1 MVAACPFP
9 VNYGSPGAI
18 RELAATLSEMGH
30 DIHIVTYPDGQ
41 DLTVG
46 KARLHRVTRKQRW
59 NNAFTAGPSG
69 DKFLL
74 DFQMIGELFK
84 TVRREKIE
92 IIHAHNYEGVL
103 IGLLGK
109 ILTGKPVIYQAV
121 NLMSDELPTYRFI
134 KPAIVAKYLGAV
146 LDWFVPIFPDHIVA
160 VTQELYNY
168 LEKRGVPKKKLSMIP
183 CGIIPAMFDN
193 PNPHRFRE
201 KYGLGERPVVMYTGI
216 TNFFQRID
224 YLLRSFPLVLKEVPS
239 AMLMIVNPLEAAPNL
254 PELQALARELRITD
268 NVIFAGPHTLDEL
281 PDYLAMATV
290 TVVPRPEC
298 PGHPIKLL
306 NYMISGKPI
315 VCSAGGAKFVTDMRD
330 ALIVPDHDWKAM
342 GEAIVK
348 LIREPELAKR
358 LGTNARQNA
367 IENFDWLAVSQRVA
381 ALYEG
386 LLNKAGRQDNKTYKP
401 VSSP

>member
-30 DIHIVTYPDGQ
+30 DIHVVTYPYGQ

-46 KARLHRVTRKQRW
+46 KARLHRVALKQRR
-59 NNAFTAGPSG
+59 NSAVSAGPYAE
-69 DKFLL
+69 KFLV
-74 DFQMIGELFK
+74 DFLMIGELCK
-84 TVRREKIE
+84 TIRREKID
-92 IIHAHNYEGVL
+92 IIHAHNYEGAL
-103 IGLLGK
+103 IGLIGK
-109 ILTGKPVIYQAV
+109 ILTGKPLMYQAV

-134 KPAIVAKYLGAV
+134 KPALLAKYLGAA

-160 VTQELYNY
+160 VTQELYNH
-168 LEKRGVPKKKLSMIP
+168 LEKHGVPKKKLSMIP
-183 CGIIPAMFDN
+183 CGIIPAMFDHSD
-193 PNPHRFRE
+193 PDRFRQ
-201 KYGLGERPVVMYTGI
+201 KYGLGERPIVMYTGI
-216 TNFFQRID
+216 TNFFQRVD
-224 YLLRSFPLVLKEVPS
+224 YLLRAFPVVLKEVPS

-254 PELQALARELRITD
+254 PELQALVRELGITA

-306 NYMISGKPI
+306 NYMISAKPI
-315 VCSAGGAKFVTDMRD
+315 VCSAGGAKFVTNMQD
-330 ALIVPDHDWKAM
+330 ALVVPDHDWKAM

-348 LIREPELAKR
+348 LIQDPELAKR
-358 LGTNARQNA
+358 LGASARQNA
-367 IENFDWLAVSQRVA
+367 IDNFDWLAISQRVA
-381 ALYEG
+381 VLYG
-386 LLNKAGRQDNKTYKP
+386 SLLHEAGYQDDKTSKT
-401 VSSP
+401 VSTP